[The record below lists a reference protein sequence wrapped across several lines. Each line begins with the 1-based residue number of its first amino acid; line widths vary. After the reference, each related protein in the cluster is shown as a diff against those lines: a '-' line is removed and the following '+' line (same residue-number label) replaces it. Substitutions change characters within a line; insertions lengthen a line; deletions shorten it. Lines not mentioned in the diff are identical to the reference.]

1 MNDEIKAIVKTI
13 YDSIDDKQGEDIKI
27 LNLTGLSPIADYFVI
42 ATAGSDRQAKAI
54 VKEIEDNLAKRSVFV
69 RGREGLSGATWI
81 LLDFGDVI
89 VHIFK
94 GEERKFYDL
103 ERIWKDAK
111 DEKIENL

>member
-1 MNDEIKAIVKTI
+1 MNDEIRSLVKTI
-13 YDSIDDKQGEDIKI
+13 YESIDDKLGEDIKI
-27 LNLTGLSPIADYFVI
+27 LNLSGLSPIADYFVI

-54 VKEIEDNLAKRSVFV
+54 VKEIEDNLAKRGVFA
-69 RGREGLSGATWI
+69 RGREGLASAAWI
-81 LLDFGDVI
+81 LLDFGDII